1 MNRKHMPLLVGGL
14 VVLLLAIVLFYLLFS
29 AKGRYAEGFSGL
41 ASIQNQLQ
49 RLTNRSV
56 FPSDPNVQ
64 AMGKQLAV
72 YQEYLDGLRSSME
85 KGQRA
90 AEPVTRDRFR
100 QLMEETLRQLVNDAR
115 AKSVAL
121 PVNFAFG
128 FQRYAEGNLPVEEEM
143 ERLVDQLNS
152 VKALC
157 EILYDAGIGELVSV
171 DRAVFEKDAQVAPV
185 EEEFG
190 RRGARNRPEA
200 VVAAPSVELAMDPR
214 GLYTKEHYVL
224 SYRAQD
230 AANWKVLDRLAQGA
244 PFAVVTK
251 VEIVNPARPAVAPPP
266 KAEESAAAASRPVST
281 AGWQSAAPQGASA
294 PGAKAAPEILPR
306 ELRIVAG
313 QELPNVRLE
322 VDLYRFAETAVDVAK
337 GEENP

>member
-100 QLMEETLRQLVNDAR
+100 QL
-115 AKSVAL
+115 S
-121 PVNFAFG
+121 
-128 FQRYAEGNLPVEEEM
+128 GN
-143 ERLVDQLNS
+143 
-152 VKALC
+152 
-157 EILYDAGIGELVSV
+157 
-171 DRAVFEKDAQVAPV
+171 
-185 EEEFG
+185 
-190 RRGARNRPEA
+190 
-200 VVAAPSVELAMDPR
+200 PSVGKSIGVKVNTLPPWMA
-214 GLYTKEHYVL
+214 HVNIH
-224 SYRAQD
+224 RACL
-230 AANWKVLDRLAQGA
+230 W
-244 PFAVVTK
+244 
-251 VEIVNPARPAVAPPP
+251 
-266 KAEESAAAASRPVST
+266 
-281 AGWQSAAPQGASA
+281 
-294 PGAKAAPEILPR
+294 
-306 ELRIVAG
+306 
-313 QELPNVRLE
+313 
-322 VDLYRFAETAVDVAK
+322 
-337 GEENP
+337 

>member
-1 MNRKHMPLLVGGL
+1 MNRKHMPLLAGGL

-29 AKGRYAEGFSGL
+29 AKGRYADGFSKL
-41 ASIQNQLQ
+41 TLIQSQLQ

-56 FPSDPNVQ
+56 FPSDANVQ
-64 AMGKQLAV
+64 AMGKQQEI
-72 YQEYLDGLRSSME
+72 YREYLDGLRGAMK
-85 KGQRA
+85 KGQWA

-115 AKSVAL
+115 TKAVAL
-121 PVNFAFG
+121 PADFAFG
-128 FQRYAEGNLPVEEEM
+128 FQRYAEGNLPAEEEM
-143 ERLVDQLNS
+143 NRLVDQLNS

-171 DRAVFEKDAQVAPV
+171 DRTVFEKDAQVAPV

-190 RRGARNRPEA
+190 RRSARNRTEA
-200 VVAAPSVELAMDPR
+200 APAAPSVELVADPM

-230 AANWKVLDRLAQGA
+230 PANWKVLDRLAQGS
-244 PFAVVTK
+244 PFVVVTR
-251 VEIVNPARPAVAPPP
+251 VEIVNSARPAVAPPP
-266 KAEESAAAASRPVST
+266 AEEAAPAAAPAPVSTSGWQSPGAAAAVAKP
-281 AGWQSAAPQGASA
+281 AA
-294 PGAKAAPEILPR
+294 EILPR

-322 VDLYRFAETAVDVAK
+322 VDLYRFAETAVDVAQ

>member
-29 AKGRYAEGFSGL
+29 AKGRYADGFARL
-41 ASIQNQLQ
+41 TSIQSQLQ

-56 FPSDPNVQ
+56 FPSESNVLS
-64 AMGKQLAV
+64 MGKQQEI
-72 YQEYLDGLRSSME
+72 YREYLDGLRGSMK
-85 KGQRA
+85 KGQAA
-90 AEPVTRDRFR
+90 AEPITRDRFR

-115 AKSVAL
+115 TKSVTL

-128 FQRYAEGNLPVEEEM
+128 FQRYAEGNLPAEEEM
-143 ERLVDQLNS
+143 NRLVDQLGS
-152 VKALC
+152 VKVLC

-171 DRAVFEKDAQVAPV
+171 DRTVFEKDAQIAPV

-190 RRGARNRPEA
+190 RRSARNRPEA
-200 VVAAPSVELAMDPR
+200 AAAAPSVELATDPL

-230 AANWKVLDRLAQGA
+230 AANRKALDRLAQGS
-244 PFAVVTK
+244 PFTVVTK
-251 VEIVNPARPAVAPPP
+251 VEIVNSARPAVTTPQPEEEAAP
-266 KAEESAAAASRPVST
+266 ASAPAPVST
-281 AGWQSAAPQGASA
+281 AGWQSPGASA
-294 PGAKAAPEILPR
+294 PVAKPEAEILPR

-322 VDLYRFAETAVDVAK
+322 VDLYRFAETAVDVAQ